1 MTSMCTNYF
10 SYGTLLSEY
19 FRTYLELC
27 TDDFVSRAFVYVA
40 LDLFLF
46 LMHACL
52 FRYPL
57 E

>member
-10 SYGTLLSEY
+10 SYGTLLSKY
-19 FRTYLELC
+19 FRAYLELC